1 MTTQQPPTKKLKA
14 TVMLKQP
21 QPPLIL
27 RATTEADH
35 VSSPCTAIF
44 ADLIIV
50 GPANMS
56 PIKNGCVVIQNG
68 KILNVIQQMEDE
80 KEYNKWA
87 TKDSPY
93 DAYHHSKYYV
103 KVLMPGM
110 WDVHTHFIGATSR
123 TKPMSEQQW
132 NHCFEDR
139 AVKVGRDVSR
149 LGQILN
155 SGFTSVREVGGL
167 GKHLKLLVKEGTCP
181 GPMIYHAN
189 VPIHITGGHC
199 DLPSDVPLSCYGSI
213 CTVQDADGDGAL
225 FGKGSDGT
233 SDCLKSVRRNLRAGA
248 DVIKLCCSGGVMS
261 QTSGLPTEPQFSPHE
276 IKVSI
281 QHALKK
287 KTQARSSDLAML
299 WPERFFKL
307 QNLHFNL
314 SFSLIESK

>member
-80 KEYNKWA
+80 KEYNKWT

-123 TKPMSEQQW
+123 TKPMIEQQW

-287 KTQARSSDLAML
+287 KRKHVRATLRC
-299 WPERFFKL
+299 FG
-307 QNLHFNL
+307 L
-314 SFSLIESK
+314 SGFSNYKTYILTFLFL